1 MDMGFKIIDAI
12 KSNNT
17 CEQICKLNK
26 SGILEKIIPEV
37 KSMKEVGKC
46 KYHKVDCFTHTIY
59 ALEEFEKLIRE
70 NKFPSHLKDEI
81 WIYLNKEAENNLK
94 NIDLLK
100 LGVFL
105 HDIGKADAKTID
117 ENGRVHFKGHEKF
130 SGEIA
135 LNVGE
140 NLRLSQNSIKLLYNF
155 TRYHM
160 YLLTLYKKSNTS
172 HDVMKE
178 MFDTLKDDIIGV
190 MLLGF
195 ADINATKKLIE
206 PIENEE
212 VLKTYVYYILTVYL
226 YKYKKNVSF
235 QIFKQGIT
243 VQGNLQIYSNYKI
256 DFDCIGVDNITDVL
270 VEPIVLILSITL
282 SNSYISFTITLS
294 KEQSSPVI

>member
-17 CEQICKLNK
+17 REQICKLNK

-81 WIYLNKEAENNLK
+81 WEYLNKEAENNLK

-235 QIFKQGIT
+235 
-243 VQGNLQIYSNYKI
+243 
-256 DFDCIGVDNITDVL
+256 
-270 VEPIVLILSITL
+270 
-282 SNSYISFTITLS
+282 
-294 KEQSSPVI
+294 

>member
-17 CEQICKLNK
+17 CEQICQLNK
-26 SGILEKIIPEV
+26 NGILEKIIPEV

-59 ALEEFEKLIRE
+59 ALEEFEKLMRE
-70 NKFPSHLKDEI
+70 NKFPSHLKDDI
-81 WIYLNKEAENNLK
+81 WEYLNKEAENNLK

-100 LGVFL
+100 LGIFL
-105 HDIGKADAKTID
+105 HDVGKANAKTID

-135 LNVGE
+135 LSVGE

-172 HDVMKE
+172 HDVMKK

-235 QIFKQGIT
+235 
-243 VQGNLQIYSNYKI
+243 
-256 DFDCIGVDNITDVL
+256 
-270 VEPIVLILSITL
+270 
-282 SNSYISFTITLS
+282 
-294 KEQSSPVI
+294 

>member
-26 SGILEKIIPEV
+26 NGILEKIIPEV

-81 WIYLNKEAENNLK
+81 WEYLNKEAENNLK

-105 HDIGKADAKTID
+105 HDIGKANAKTID

-235 QIFKQGIT
+235 
-243 VQGNLQIYSNYKI
+243 
-256 DFDCIGVDNITDVL
+256 
-270 VEPIVLILSITL
+270 
-282 SNSYISFTITLS
+282 
-294 KEQSSPVI
+294 

>member
-26 SGILEKIIPEV
+26 NGILEKIIPEV

-81 WIYLNKEAENNLK
+81 WIDLNKEAENNLK

-235 QIFKQGIT
+235 
-243 VQGNLQIYSNYKI
+243 
-256 DFDCIGVDNITDVL
+256 
-270 VEPIVLILSITL
+270 
-282 SNSYISFTITLS
+282 
-294 KEQSSPVI
+294 

>member
-105 HDIGKADAKTID
+105 HDIGKADAKAID

-195 ADINATKKLIE
+195 ADINATKKLIK

-235 QIFKQGIT
+235 
-243 VQGNLQIYSNYKI
+243 
-256 DFDCIGVDNITDVL
+256 
-270 VEPIVLILSITL
+270 
-282 SNSYISFTITLS
+282 
-294 KEQSSPVI
+294 

>member
-26 SGILEKIIPEV
+26 NGILEKIIPEV

-81 WIYLNKEAENNLK
+81 WEYLNKEAENNLK

-178 MFDTLKDDIIGV
+178 MFDTLKNDIIGV

-235 QIFKQGIT
+235 
-243 VQGNLQIYSNYKI
+243 
-256 DFDCIGVDNITDVL
+256 
-270 VEPIVLILSITL
+270 
-282 SNSYISFTITLS
+282 
-294 KEQSSPVI
+294 

>member
-17 CEQICKLNK
+17 CEQICQLNK

-59 ALEEFEKLIRE
+59 ALEEFEKLMRE

-81 WIYLNKEAENNLK
+81 WEYLNKEAENNLK

-105 HDIGKADAKTID
+105 HDIGKANAKTSD
-117 ENGRVHFKGHEKF
+117 ENGRVHVKGPENL

-235 QIFKQGIT
+235 
-243 VQGNLQIYSNYKI
+243 
-256 DFDCIGVDNITDVL
+256 
-270 VEPIVLILSITL
+270 
-282 SNSYISFTITLS
+282 
-294 KEQSSPVI
+294 

>member
-26 SGILEKIIPEV
+26 NGILEKIIPEV

-59 ALEEFEKLIRE
+59 ALEEFEKLMRE

-81 WIYLNKEAENNLK
+81 WEYLNKEAENNLK

-105 HDIGKADAKTID
+105 HDIGKANAKTID

-212 VLKTYVYYILTVYL
+212 VLKTYVYYVLTVYL

-235 QIFKQGIT
+235 
-243 VQGNLQIYSNYKI
+243 
-256 DFDCIGVDNITDVL
+256 
-270 VEPIVLILSITL
+270 
-282 SNSYISFTITLS
+282 
-294 KEQSSPVI
+294 

>member
-1 MDMGFKIIDAI
+1 MKIFKILTISFCIIFLLTSNAFAI
-12 KSNNT
+12 GDIKNT
-17 CEQICKLNK
+17 
-26 SGILEKIIPEV
+26 GDDF
-37 KSMKEVGKC
+37 M
-46 KYHKVDCFTHTIY
+46 
-59 ALEEFEKLIRE
+59 
-70 NKFPSHLKDEI
+70 
-81 WIYLNKEAENNLK
+81 
-94 NIDLLK
+94 
-100 LGVFL
+100 
-105 HDIGKADAKTID
+105 DIGKANAKTID

-178 MFDTLKDDIIGV
+178 MFDTLKNDIIGV

-235 QIFKQGIT
+235 
-243 VQGNLQIYSNYKI
+243 
-256 DFDCIGVDNITDVL
+256 
-270 VEPIVLILSITL
+270 
-282 SNSYISFTITLS
+282 
-294 KEQSSPVI
+294 

>member
-81 WIYLNKEAENNLK
+81 WRYLNREAEDNLK

-105 HDIGKADAKTID
+105 HDIGKANAETID
-117 ENGRVHFKGHEKF
+117 SNGRTHFKGHEKF

-135 LNVGE
+135 VKLALN
-140 NLRLSQNSIKLLYNF
+140 LDLSKKSIESLYNY

-160 YLLTLYKKSNTS
+160 FLLNLYKKSNAS
-172 HDVMKE
+172 YDVLKE
-178 MFDTLKDDIIGV
+178 MFDKLQDDIIGV

-195 ADINATKKLIE
+195 ADIIATKRLIE
-206 PIENEE
+206 PKEDDEI
-212 VLKTYVYYILTVYL
+212 LKTYVYYVLTIYL
-226 YKYKKNVSF
+226 YKYKKMYP
-235 QIFKQGIT
+235 FK
-243 VQGNLQIYSNYKI
+243 
-256 DFDCIGVDNITDVL
+256 
-270 VEPIVLILSITL
+270 
-282 SNSYISFTITLS
+282 
-294 KEQSSPVI
+294 

>member
-26 SGILEKIIPEV
+26 NGILEKIIPEV

-81 WIYLNKEAENNLK
+81 WEYLNKEAENNLK

-117 ENGRVHFKGHEKF
+117 ENGRVHFNGHEKF

-235 QIFKQGIT
+235 
-243 VQGNLQIYSNYKI
+243 
-256 DFDCIGVDNITDVL
+256 
-270 VEPIVLILSITL
+270 
-282 SNSYISFTITLS
+282 
-294 KEQSSPVI
+294 

>member
-26 SGILEKIIPEV
+26 NGILEKIIPEV

-59 ALEEFEKLIRE
+59 ALEEFEKLMRE

-81 WIYLNKEAENNLK
+81 WEYLNKEAENNLK

-105 HDIGKADAKTID
+105 HDIGKANAKTID

-235 QIFKQGIT
+235 
-243 VQGNLQIYSNYKI
+243 
-256 DFDCIGVDNITDVL
+256 
-270 VEPIVLILSITL
+270 
-282 SNSYISFTITLS
+282 
-294 KEQSSPVI
+294 